1 MYQHKSAGLT
11 IDRIDSLL
19 HEFANKF
26 PSNIQKCPEGF
37 QTSEAESKDE
47 VNKIK

>member
-26 PSNIQKCPEGF
+26 PPIVQKYPENA
-37 QTSEAESKDE
+37 TASDKEVKDE
-47 VNKIK
+47 VTILY